1 MRMFGW
7 RKRTDGFEWH
17 KHIRTT
23 ILLKR
28 AQRRERVEN
37 AKRAAALQVHAAG
50 AALAAGSRVA
60 GAASL
65 YSARMGL
72 SAAHSALGRLIPA
85 AATMFARIGEGI
97 GMALRP
103 VVEVF
108 KRPTVAAPL
117 ALAGIIA
124 LGGAAMRW
132 RSGGLDKE
140 TGIALA
146 TACTLLC
153 GTVPSLAARL
163 GIASL
168 QVGRL
173 ASPVATGAIAVVALG
188 CGLAW
193 IAGRNNITFA
203 KFADFFMLTVPG
215 GAKIV
220 EGRASVVT
228 GDMLRVGGV
237 LVRLKGIEAPET
249 EQYCTIP
256 GKQRAVKCAADA
268 LGALQRLAGGRSV
281 RCEIAGSD
289 SSARVLGICFAG
301 TSEINAEL
309 VKGGHVF
316 AEQGVFAPYAM
327 LEDQAR
333 THKTGLWRG
342 SPKRPSEYRTE
353 LWNQAK
359 KAAPEGCPI
368 KGAVSPGGKFYLLP
382 WSPDYGRVRVRRAKG
397 ERWFC
402 SEEEAQSAGWKAAAR
417 S

>member
-23 ILLKR
+23 IKLKR
-28 AQRRERVEN
+28 AQRRVRVEN
-37 AKRAAALQVHAAG
+37 AKRAVAMQVHAAG
-50 AALAAGSRVA
+50 AALAAGSRAA
-60 GAASL
+60 GAVSL
-65 YSARMGL
+65 DSARMGL
-72 SAAHSALGRLIPA
+72 SAAHSALDRL
-85 AATMFARIGEGI
+85 I

-124 LGGAAMRW
+124 LCGAAMRW
-132 RSGGLDKE
+132 RSAGLDKE
-140 TGIALA
+140 TSIALA
-146 TACTLLC
+146 TAGTLLC
-153 GTVPSLAARL
+153 GTMPSLAARL

-173 ASPVATGAIAVVALG
+173 ASPVAIGAIAIVALG

-193 IAGRNNITFA
+193 IAGRSNISFA
-203 KFADFFMLTVPG
+203 KFADFFMLTAPG
-215 GAKIV
+215 GPKTV

-228 GDMLRVGGV
+228 GDMLRVGGL
-237 LVRLKGIEAPET
+237 LVRLKGIEAPEP

-268 LGALQRLAGGRSV
+268 LAALQRLAGGRSV
-281 RCEIAGSD
+281 RCEITGSD
-289 SSARVLGICFAG
+289 DNARELGICFAG
-301 TSEINAEL
+301 NSDINAEL

-316 AEQGVFAPYAM
+316 AEQGLFAPYAT

-333 THKTGLWRG
+333 MHKTGLWR
-342 SPKRPSEYRTE
+342 SNPKRPSEYRTE
-353 LWNQAK
+353 VWNQAK

-368 KGAVSPGGKFYLLP
+368 KGAISPGGKFYLLP

-402 SEEEAQSAGWKAAAR
+402 SEQEAQSAGWKAAAR